1 MTDQELERRL
11 CAAVEHAA
19 PDQLQ
24 SILSSCGER
33 KGTVIPMTEN
43 KKNKRRFARMAA
55 AACLALLLVGGGAAG
70 VLTARANAV
79 ASIISLDVN
88 PSIEL
93 KVSKSE
99 KVLSADPLNAEAEE
113 ILTDLPLKGT
123 DLNVAVNA
131 IVGSLL
137 RHGYLDSIASAI
149 LISVEDEDQ
158 ARATRLEQSLTTEVG
173 AALQNAQSGASVL
186 SQTLTQSTQL
196 DTLARENNISVGK
209 ASLIQSA
216 MSLNSA
222 LTFDGLAALSVEE
235 LSQLVETGSPAMPVG
250 REAAAAAALAA
261 AGVSEADAWELEVD
275 AELDE
280 RTPCYEVEFKTS
292 TGEYEYAVD
301 AYTGEILWGGAE
313 ERYTGSGTS
322 SNSGSGGGSNS
333 GSTSSGS
340 TSSGSAAGNTSG
352 STSVGGDIG
361 LEKAKSI
368 AFADA
373 GVSASSVVNL
383 ETDRDWDDGRWEYEI
398 EFWSGSTEYDY
409 EISGTDGTILKR
421 ESKVHAVSVDSIIS
435 AEAARDAALAHAG
448 LSLSDV
454 WDLEVDEELDDR
466 TPHYDVEFKG
476 AGMEYEYEI
485 DAASGSVLHY
495 EKDRD

>member
-11 CAAVEHAA
+11 RDAVDHAA

-33 KGTVIPMTEN
+33 KGTVIPMTEKKTN
-43 KKNKRRFARMAA
+43 KKRFARMAA

-70 VLTARANAV
+70 VLNMRANAV

-93 KVSKSE
+93 RVNQSE
-99 KVLSADPLNAEAEE
+99 KVLSATPLNAEAEE

-149 LISVEDEDQ
+149 LISVEDTDQ

-173 AALQNAQSGASVL
+173 TALQNAQSGASVL
-186 SQTLTQSTQL
+186 SQTLTQSAQL
-196 DTLARENNISVGK
+196 DAVAKENNISVGK

-216 MSLNSA
+216 IGLNSS
-222 LTFDGLAALSVEE
+222 LTFDALAALSVEE
-235 LSQLVETGSPAMPVG
+235 LSQLVEMGAPAMPVG
-250 REAAAAAALAA
+250 RSAASAAALAA
-261 AGVSEADAWELEVD
+261 AGVSETDVWELEVD

-280 RTPCYEVEFKTS
+280 WTPCYEVEFKTNS
-292 TGEYEYAVD
+292 GEYEYVVD
-301 AYTGEILWGGAE
+301 AYTGAVLRGGLE
-313 ERYTGSGTS
+313 EAYTSGNNPSGNNS
-322 SNSGSGGGSNS
+322 SGNSGS
-333 GSTSSGS
+333 STS
-340 TSSGSAAGNTSG
+340 GN
-352 STSVGGDIG
+352 DIG

-373 GVSASSVVNL
+373 GVSASDVVNL
-383 ETDRDWDDGRWEYEI
+383 ETSRDWDDGRWEYEI

-421 ESKVHAVSVDSIIS
+421 ESEGHAVDASSVIS
-435 AEAARDAALAHAG
+435 AQAARDAALAHAG
-448 LSLSDV
+448 LSLQDV
-454 WDLEVDEELDDR
+454 WELEVDAELDDR
-466 TPHYDVEFKG
+466 TPHYSVEFKG
-476 AGMEYEYEI
+476 PGMEYEYEI
-485 DAASGSVLHY
+485 DAVNGSVLHV

>member
-250 REAAAAAALAA
+250 PVAAAAAALAA

-340 TSSGSAAGNTSG
+340 TSSGSAAG
-352 STSVGGDIG
+352 STSAGGDIG

-421 ESKVHAVSVDSIIS
+421 ESESHAVNASSVIS
-435 AEAARDAALAHAG
+435 AQAARDAALAHAG
-448 LSLSDV
+448 LSASDV
-454 WDLEVDEELDDR
+454 WELEVDEELDDDR
-466 TPHYDVEFKG
+466 PHYDVEFKSG
-476 AGMEYEYEI
+476 NMDYEYEI
-485 DAASGSVLHY
+485 DAVSGSVLHY
-495 EKDRD
+495 EKERD